1 MEINRRLTRTSNNSI
16 VAGVCG
22 GISKFYGLDPALI
35 RIVTLILILAGGL
48 SLWVYLLL
56 WIIIPRE

>member
-1 MEINRRLTRTSNNSI
+1 METNRRLTRTSNNSI
-16 VAGVCG
+16 IAGVCG
-22 GISKFYGLDPALI
+22 GISKFYGLNPTLI